1 MTPVTVNKT
10 ATIII
15 LVAAALALVTL
26 LQSCDSDYFGRP
38 PDAYSTLK

>member
-1 MTPVTVNKT
+1 MTPVAVNKT

-15 LVAAALALVTL
+15 LVAAALALVAL
-26 LQSCDSDYFGRP
+26 LQSCDDNYFGRP